1 MLGVVIFL
9 ALILQFLTLGLDCA
23 TSGELEPTQLCYC
36 LRALAEALECLA
48 KKKISISQNL
58 YDCLATKKIYGQFG
72 EHPLDVVR
80 VNTWKIYKMAH
91 DEKFKNADNEEKYFK
106 TEVKSI
112 IESGISTRFDL
123 VRLSTFID
131 QRVFC
136 HVSEV
141 MPIRLIIPRILQVGA
156 TQSLSPLVGGIFAK
170 LFS

>member
-1 MLGVVIFL
+1 
-9 ALILQFLTLGLDCA
+9 
-23 TSGELEPTQLCYC
+23 
-36 LRALAEALECLA
+36 
-48 KKKISISQNL
+48 
-58 YDCLATKKIYGQFG
+58 
-72 EHPLDVVR
+72 
-80 VNTWKIYKMAH
+80 MAH
-91 DEKFKNADNEEKYFK
+91 DEKFKNAENEEKYFK

-141 MPIRLIIPRILQVGA
+141 MPIKIIIPRILQVGA